1 MSHRNTTQKGDLIEP
16 NSYTSSP
23 IKRSIRLPMKPA
35 LAKAKEV
42 NPLEDLGRATLQVV
56 HDLKNQLNGLKLY
69 ATFLRKRLERDDQAL
84 EERETLAKLI
94 AGLDR
99 AARDMTA
106 LVRYSRPLELHRQKY
121 DLRKIIAGVARV
133 PETRNSGDLAPRDLR
148 CEIEAGQFYGQFD
161 PTALS
166 EAFEAITQ
174 EAIGSVPKRDVNQV
188 SLHVGLAGT
197 PGSSTVL
204 VEWRGVGP
212 VTRHQ
217 TFASVHEP
225 ATVYVALAAQI
236 DETDDGRVDQSAATV
251 RIWLPLAE

>member
-1 MSHRNTTQKGDLIEP
+1 
-16 NSYTSSP
+16 
-23 IKRSIRLPMKPA
+23 MKPA
-35 LAKAKEV
+35 VAKAKDV

-69 ATFLRKRLERDDQAL
+69 ATFLRKRLERDNQAL

-133 PETRNSGDLAPRDLR
+133 PGTRNSGDLAPKDLR
-148 CEIEAGQFYGQFD
+148 CEIEDRQFYGRFD

-166 EAFEAITQ
+166 EAFEAITE
-174 EAIGSVPKRDVNQV
+174 EAIGSNPKRDVNQV
-188 SLHVGLAGT
+188 SLHISLAGT
-197 PGSSTVL
+197 PGSSSVL
-204 VEWRGVGP
+204 VEWRGVGS

-217 TFASVHEP
+217 TFASVHDQ
-225 ATVYVALAAQI
+225 ATVYMALAAKI
-236 DETDDGRVDQSAATV
+236 IEAHEGRIEHNANAI

>member
-1 MSHRNTTQKGDLIEP
+1 
-16 NSYTSSP
+16 
-23 IKRSIRLPMKPA
+23 MKPA
-35 LAKAKEV
+35 VAKAKDV

-133 PETRNSGDLAPRDLR
+133 PETRNSGDLAPTDLR
-148 CEIEAGQFYGQFD
+148 CEIEDRQFYGQFD

-174 EAIGSVPKRDVNQV
+174 EVIGSIPKRDVNQV
-188 SLHVGLAGT
+188 SLHVSLADT
-197 PGSSTVL
+197 PDSSSVL

-212 VTRHQ
+212 VARHQ
-217 TFASVHEP
+217 TFASVHDQ
-225 ATVYVALAAQI
+225 ATVYMALAAKI
-236 DETDDGRVDQSAATV
+236 IEAHEGRIERDASAI

>member
-1 MSHRNTTQKGDLIEP
+1 
-16 NSYTSSP
+16 
-23 IKRSIRLPMKPA
+23 MKPA
-35 LAKAKEV
+35 VAKAKDV

-99 AARDMTA
+99 AARDMTV

-133 PETRNSGDLAPRDLR
+133 PETRNSGDLVPTDLR
-148 CEIEAGQFYGQFD
+148 CEIEDGQFYGQFD
-161 PTALS
+161 PIALS

-174 EAIGSVPKRDVNQV
+174 EAIGSIPKRDMNQV
-188 SLHVGLAGT
+188 SLHVSLAGT
-197 PGSSTVL
+197 PDSSSVL

-217 TFASVHEP
+217 TFASVHDQ
-225 ATVYVALAAQI
+225 ATVYMALAAKI
-236 DETDDGRVDQSAATV
+236 IEAHEGRIEHDASAI
-251 RIWLPLAE
+251 RIWLPLAEES

>member
-1 MSHRNTTQKGDLIEP
+1 
-16 NSYTSSP
+16 
-23 IKRSIRLPMKPA
+23 MKSGF
-35 LAKAKEV
+35 AKAKEV

-133 PETRNSGDLAPRDLR
+133 PGTRNSADLAPTDLH
-148 CEIEAGQFYGQFD
+148 CEIEDRQFHGQFD
-161 PTALS
+161 PAVLS
-166 EAFEAITQ
+166 EAFEAITEESISSIPQ
-174 EAIGSVPKRDVNQV
+174 RDMNQV
-188 SLHVGLAGT
+188 SLHVSLAGA
-197 PGSSTVL
+197 PDSSSVL

-217 TFASVHEP
+217 TFASFHDQ
-225 ATVYVALAAQI
+225 ATVHMAVAAKIIEAH
-236 DETDDGRVDQSAATV
+236 EGRIEHDASAIRV
-251 RIWLPLAE
+251 WLPLAE

>member
-1 MSHRNTTQKGDLIEP
+1 
-16 NSYTSSP
+16 
-23 IKRSIRLPMKPA
+23 MKPA
-35 LAKAKEV
+35 VAKAKDV

-133 PETRNSGDLAPRDLR
+133 PETRNSGDLAPTDLR
-148 CEIEAGQFYGQFD
+148 CEIEDGQFYGQFD

-174 EAIGSVPKRDVNQV
+174 EVIGSIPKRDVNQV
-188 SLHVGLAGT
+188 SLHVGLADT
-197 PGSSTVL
+197 PDSSSVL

-217 TFASVHEP
+217 TFASVHDQ
-225 ATVYVALAAQI
+225 ATVYMALAAKI
-236 DETDDGRVDQSAATV
+236 IEAHEGRIERDASAI

>member
-1 MSHRNTTQKGDLIEP
+1 
-16 NSYTSSP
+16 
-23 IKRSIRLPMKPA
+23 MKPA
-35 LAKAKEV
+35 VAKAKDV

-133 PETRNSGDLAPRDLR
+133 PETRNSGDLAPTDLR
-148 CEIEAGQFYGQFD
+148 CKIEDGQFYGQFD

-174 EAIGSVPKRDVNQV
+174 EVIGSIPKRDVNQV
-188 SLHVGLAGT
+188 SLHVSLADT
-197 PGSSTVL
+197 PDSSSVL

-217 TFASVHEP
+217 TFASVHDQ
-225 ATVYVALAAQI
+225 ATVYMALAAKI
-236 DETDDGRVDQSAATV
+236 IEAHEGRIERDASAI

>member
-1 MSHRNTTQKGDLIEP
+1 
-16 NSYTSSP
+16 
-23 IKRSIRLPMKPA
+23 MKPA
-35 LAKAKEV
+35 VAKAKDV

-121 DLRKIIAGVARV
+121 DLRKIITGVALV
-133 PETRNSGDLAPRDLR
+133 PETRNSGDLAPTDLR
-148 CEIEAGQFYGQFD
+148 CEIEDGQFYGQFD

-174 EAIGSVPKRDVNQV
+174 EVIGSIPKRDVNQV
-188 SLHVGLAGT
+188 SLHVSLADT
-197 PGSSTVL
+197 PDSSSVL

-212 VTRHQ
+212 VARHQ
-217 TFASVHEP
+217 TFASVHDQ
-225 ATVYVALAAQI
+225 ATVYMALAAKI
-236 DETDDGRVDQSAATV
+236 IEAHEGRIERDASAI

>member
-1 MSHRNTTQKGDLIEP
+1 
-16 NSYTSSP
+16 
-23 IKRSIRLPMKPA
+23 MKPA
-35 LAKAKEV
+35 VAKAKDV

-148 CEIEAGQFYGQFD
+148 CEIEDGQFYGQFD

-174 EAIGSVPKRDVNQV
+174 EAIGSIPKRDVNQV
-188 SLHVGLAGT
+188 SLHVSLAGT
-197 PGSSTVL
+197 PDSSSVL

-212 VTRHQ
+212 VARHQ
-217 TFASVHEP
+217 TFASIHDQ
-225 ATVYVALAAQI
+225 ATVYMALAAKI
-236 DETDDGRVDQSAATV
+236 IEAHEGRIEHDPSTI

>member
-1 MSHRNTTQKGDLIEP
+1 
-16 NSYTSSP
+16 
-23 IKRSIRLPMKPA
+23 MKPA
-35 LAKAKEV
+35 VAKAKDV

-69 ATFLRKRLERDDQAL
+69 ATFLRKRLERDDRAL

-121 DLRKIIAGVARV
+121 DLRKTIAGVARV

-148 CEIEAGQFYGQFD
+148 CEIEDRQFYGQFD

-166 EAFEAITQ
+166 EAFEAITE
-174 EAIGSVPKRDVNQV
+174 EAIGSIPKRDVNQV

-197 PGSSTVL
+197 PDSSTVL

-217 TFASVHEP
+217 TFSSVHDQ
-225 ATVYVALAAQI
+225 ATVYMALAAKI
-236 DETDDGRVDQSAATV
+236 IEAHEGRIERDASAI

>member
-1 MSHRNTTQKGDLIEP
+1 
-16 NSYTSSP
+16 
-23 IKRSIRLPMKPA
+23 MKPA

-106 LVRYSRPLELHRQKY
+106 LVRYSRPLEVHKQKY
-121 DLRKIIAGVARV
+121 DLRKIIAGATRVARA
-133 PETRNSGDLAPRDLR
+133 RNSGDLARTDLHLH
-148 CEIEAGQFYGQFD
+148 CEIEERQFYGQFD

-166 EAFEAITQ
+166 EAFEAITE
-174 EAIGSVPKRDVNQV
+174 EAIGSIPQRDLNQI
-188 SLHVGLAGT
+188 SLHVSLAGT
-197 PGSSTVL
+197 PNSPRVL
-204 VEWRGVGP
+204 VEWRGVRP
-212 VTRHQ
+212 VTRNP
-217 TFASVHEP
+217 TFVSFHDH
-225 ATVYVALAAQI
+225 ATVHMALAAKIIEAHEGQI
-236 DETDDGRVDQSAATV
+236 EHDANAIRV
-251 RIWLPLAE
+251 WLTLAD

>member
-1 MSHRNTTQKGDLIEP
+1 
-16 NSYTSSP
+16 
-23 IKRSIRLPMKPA
+23 MKPA
-35 LAKAKEV
+35 VAKAKDV

-133 PETRNSGDLAPRDLR
+133 PDTRNSGDLAPPDLR
-148 CEIEAGQFYGQFD
+148 CEIEDRQFYGQFD

-166 EAFEAITQ
+166 EAFEAITE
-174 EAIGSVPKRDVNQV
+174 EAIGSIPKRDVNQI
-188 SLHVGLAGT
+188 SLHVSLAGT
-197 PGSSTVL
+197 PDSSRVL

-212 VTRHQ
+212 ITRHQ
-217 TFASVHEP
+217 MFASVHDQ
-225 ATVYVALAAQI
+225 ATVYMALAAKI
-236 DETDDGRVDQSAATV
+236 IEAHEGRIEHDASAI

>member
-1 MSHRNTTQKGDLIEP
+1 
-16 NSYTSSP
+16 
-23 IKRSIRLPMKPA
+23 MKPA
-35 LAKAKEV
+35 VAKAKDV

-133 PETRNSGDLAPRDLR
+133 PETRNSGDLAPTDLR
-148 CEIEAGQFYGQFD
+148 CEIEDGQFYGQFD

-174 EAIGSVPKRDVNQV
+174 EVIGSIPKRDVNQV
-188 SLHVGLAGT
+188 SLHVSLADT
-197 PGSSTVL
+197 PDSSSVL

-217 TFASVHEP
+217 TFASVHDQ
-225 ATVYVALAAQI
+225 ATVYMALAAKI
-236 DETDDGRVDQSAATV
+236 IEAHEGRIERDASAI

>member
-1 MSHRNTTQKGDLIEP
+1 MESG
-16 NSYTSSP
+16 
-23 IKRSIRLPMKPA
+23 
-35 LAKAKEV
+35 LAKAKDI

-99 AARDMTA
+99 AARDMSA

-133 PETRNSGDLAPRDLR
+133 PGTRSSGDLAPTDLH
-148 CEIEAGQFYGQFD
+148 CEIEDRQFCGQFD
-161 PTALS
+161 QAVLS
-166 EAFEAITQ
+166 EAFEAITE
-174 EAIGSVPKRDVNQV
+174 EAIGSIPQRDMNQV
-188 SLHVGLAGT
+188 SLHVSLARA
-197 PGSSTVL
+197 PNSSSAL
-204 VEWRGVGP
+204 VEWRGVRP

-217 TFASVHEP
+217 TFASFHDQ
-225 ATVYVALAAQI
+225 ATVHMALAAKI
-236 DETDDGRVDQSAATV
+236 IEAHEGRIEHDAGAIRV
-251 RIWLPLAE
+251 WLPLAE